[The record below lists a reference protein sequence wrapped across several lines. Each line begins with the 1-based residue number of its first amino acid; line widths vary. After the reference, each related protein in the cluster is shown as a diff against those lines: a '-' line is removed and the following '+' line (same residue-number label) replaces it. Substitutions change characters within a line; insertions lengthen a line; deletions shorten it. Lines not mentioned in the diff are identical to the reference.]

1 MNWKNRDSVISLI
14 ATILLHA
21 GIVLLLY
28 YAVLRTVIPEELGG
42 ILVNFGTVNE
52 STGYYEPSGGAPV
65 ESLQPVVPEEAPSE
79 ASEPEVI
86 EPEPVIEEE
95 LIAQEEEES
104 IAAPPPVK
112 PKEKPRKEV
121 AKKEP
126 VKKKDTT
133 KEREDRQRKLRELE
147 EADRLEKARLEAIQT
162 EKLRALA
169 AQRAAAE
176 QREREQAIQN
186 LGAGAFAGNGE
197 VADASHGNSSS
208 GRGNEGNPFGNS
220 SSGVN
225 QGSSGYGTYDLGG
238 RGIGEGG
245 LPRPKYLTQEE
256 GRIVIDIIVDPL
268 GAVTKASI
276 SVRGTSI
283 TDAATRASALDA
295 ARRAKFVRIDGNSD
309 QSGTITYRYTLK

>member
-1 MNWKNRDSVISLI
+1 LI

-52 STGYYEPSGGAPV
+52 STGYYEPSGGVPV

-86 EPEPVIEEE
+86 EPDPVIEEE

-112 PKEKPRKEV
+112 PKEKPRKEI

-147 EADRLEKARLEAIQT
+147 EADRLEKERLEAIQT

-169 AQRAAAE
+169 AQRATAE

-197 VADASHGNSSS
+197 VADASHGSSSS

-225 QGSSGYGTYDLGG
+225 QGSPGVGYSLKGLDG
-238 RGIGEGG
+238 RGEGG
-245 LPRPKYLTQEE
+245 VQSPKYTENEE
-256 GRIVIDIIVDPL
+256 GTIVIDIVVDPS
-268 GAVTKASI
+268 GNVINADV
-276 SVRGTSI
+276 VRGTSI
-283 TDAATRASALDA
+283 SDAAM
-295 ARRAKFVRIDGNSD
+295 RAKAVKAIRSAKFSRIDGTIN
-309 QSGTITYRYTLK
+309 QSGTITFRYKLK